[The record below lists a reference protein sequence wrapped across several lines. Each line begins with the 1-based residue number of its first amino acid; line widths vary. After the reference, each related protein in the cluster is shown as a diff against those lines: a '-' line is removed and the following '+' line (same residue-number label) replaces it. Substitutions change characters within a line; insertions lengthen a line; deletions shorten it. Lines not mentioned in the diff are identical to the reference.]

1 MYTWTSILS
10 ILWLVIIFFFK
21 ETCCLRGEWFLGVD
35 LITYKV
41 AFGKAQF
48 KRCY

>member
-1 MYTWTSILS
+1 MDIYI
-10 ILWLVIIFFFK
+10 IYLVVGDYFFFK

>member
-1 MYTWTSILS
+1 MDIYFIY
-10 ILWLVIIFFFK
+10 LVVGDYFFFFK